1 MSSRILIY
9 KKRLVFSVVFLLL
22 LFGLTACQQMRESPI
37 QGVDRLLQWSTDTLE
52 NFVRQPE
59 RWDFGNQISS
69 SRAILIF
76 PAVLKAGFFLG
87 GEAGTGVLIARDAK
101 GGWGP
106 PAFYTLGAASFGLQF
121 GIQDVE
127 TVMVIR
133 NNDALQAIIKNQG
146 KFGAD
151 LGVTAGFYGSGIEAS
166 TTSNL
171 RADVLAYTNSKVGIF
186 AGASLE
192 GAVIARRRDLNEA
205 LYGNGAT
212 PRKIINL
219 GLYKTIKADRLRSFL
234 ARL

>member
-1 MSSRILIY
+1 MSSRNLVIM
-9 KKRLVFSVVFLLL
+9 KRFVISFIAVVFL
-22 LFGLTACQQMRESPI
+22 FGAAACQQMRESPI
-37 QGVDRLLQWSTDTLE
+37 QEAERLLQWSTDTLE
-52 NFVRQPE
+52 GFSRQRE
-59 RWDFGNQISS
+59 RWDFGEQIRN

-76 PAVLKAGFFLG
+76 PAIVKGGFFLG
-87 GEAGTGVLIARDAK
+87 AEAGTGVLIARDAK

-127 TVMVIR
+127 TVLVVR
-133 NNDALQAIIKNQG
+133 NNDALQAIIENQG

-151 LGVTAGFYGSGIEAS
+151 LGIAAGFYGSGIEAS

-171 RADVLAYTNSKVGIF
+171 RADLLAFTNSKIGIF

-205 LYGNGAT
+205 LYGKGAI
-212 PRKIINL
+212 PDEIINKSR
-219 GLYKTIKADRLRSFL
+219 YKTNKADQLRSFL
-234 ARL
+234 VRF

>member
-1 MSSRILIY
+1 ME
-9 KKRLVFSVVFLLL
+9 VSVVFLLF
-22 LFGLTACQQMRESPI
+22 LFGVTACQQMRESPI

-59 RWDFGNQISS
+59 RWDFARKISG
-69 SRAILIF
+69 SRAIIIF
-76 PAVLKAGFFLG
+76 PAVLKAGFIVG
-87 GEAGTGVLIARDAK
+87 AETGTGVLIARDAK
-101 GGWGP
+101 GNWGP

-121 GIQDVE
+121 GLQDVE
-127 TVMVIR
+127 TVLVIR

-151 LGVTAGFYGSGIEAS
+151 LGVTAGFYGSGLEAS

-171 RADVLAYTNSKVGIF
+171 RVDVLAYTNSKVGIF

-212 PRKIINL
+212 PEKIINQ
-219 GLYKTIKADRLRSFL
+219 GRYKTNKADRLRSFL